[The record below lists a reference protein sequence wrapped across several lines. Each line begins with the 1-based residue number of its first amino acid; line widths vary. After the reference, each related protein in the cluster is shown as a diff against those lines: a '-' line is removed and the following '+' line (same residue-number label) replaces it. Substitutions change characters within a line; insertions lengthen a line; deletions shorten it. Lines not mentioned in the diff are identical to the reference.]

1 MEDILNFLDDLKTK
15 TVDSVYKRG
24 ENYFYARRAQ
34 VLNIIELN
42 IEERDE
48 IIEAGEFEDYRQ
60 TIEETI
66 IPRDTYCSSGTVTG
80 REQYEVKLVLTKEN
94 ILAGTCD
101 CIYHQENGLI
111 CKHMVAMA
119 FKIDKNRFFEGM
131 VPKKKKHTLALFET
145 EISNRTVPLKIE
157 VVASINRNYW
167 ESIPSLKVSLELQ
180 TPNKKYKLDSKLSKF
195 LTAYRL
201 NEEFSFGKY
210 YTYNP
215 KTDYFLDKSK
225 KLLDY
230 LCKYDTLNAELQ
242 NSWRSEE
249 RGRLYLLEE
258 YTEKIIEFLKE
269 EGKIEVID
277 RELNELLKIE
287 VLEDKENNAI
297 DLKIENL
304 FDYQILGAE
313 YLVNRYSY
321 NGKIFRLPKKDIE
334 ILNII
339 LRNYKTE
346 GLSFDSTNLLPLIEK
361 ISKIGK
367 IKLCSSLQKLVYT
380 PKNISEKIYI
390 DSFGEFGLKLYSK
403 RYYDGADE
411 VEFADKIILNNNKT
425 KINSLYREI
434 MERYSESFVDESYHI
449 ESMEGVYNFITEG
462 LPQLKSEY
470 EVYYSEKFK
479 KRRYSTAS
487 YHIQTKV
494 TDILEINFSI
504 DGIDKNEIRDFL
516 NSVKEKSKYYLLKDG
531 GILKLDGLE
540 DLDRLN
546 EMLEIT
552 EASAREIENG
562 IISRERNY
570 VYFIKSTLE
579 KIKNISLDE
588 EFKRMNKKLKNI
600 VTQVEKDEIKQCFP
614 MLREYQV
621 EGVIWL
627 KTLQKLGLGGIL
639 ADDMGLG
646 KTLQTIS
653 YLALEKREKP
663 SIVITPKSL
672 TYNWKNEFE
681 RFAPNIS
688 VKICVGSKKEREDI
702 IKKLKKGDVLI
713 TTYGILKNDIELYE
727 GEFSNIVID
736 EAQNIKNI
744 LGKTS
749 NIVKTLKGETKIA
762 LTGTPI
768 ENNILEL
775 WNIFDFVFPG
785 YLGGH
790 TSFKNRFID
799 NLKNLREIISPFILR
814 RTKKQVLKE
823 LPEKIEKNI
832 LIDLDDKQ
840 KKLYFGYQEKYKKE
854 VEENAS
860 DAIKILSYITRLR
873 QLCNH
878 PKLFL
883 DEYKGGSGKLEVLIE
898 LLENAKENGH
908 RVLLFSQFTEML
920 DIIKKEL
927 KDRFTILYLD
937 GKTSAKNR
945 VDLVE
950 RFNSG
955 EGDIFIISLKAGGS
969 GLNLTGAD
977 TVIHFDPWWNPSV
990 ENQATDRAHRLG
1002 QKNSVTVYRLITKGT
1017 IEEKINLIKAEKS
1030 KIISEVLDGEKK
1042 SLLNLTRDELLKLF

>member
-1 MEDILNFLDDLKTK
+1 MEDILNFLDDLKAK

-34 VLNIIELN
+34 VLDSIEIN
-42 IEERDE
+42 IEEIDE
-48 IIEAGEFEDYRQ
+48 VIETERYEDYRQ

-66 IPRDTYCSSGTVTG
+66 MSGDTYCFFGTVIG

-101 CIYHQENGLI
+101 CIYHQESGLI

-119 FKIDKNRFFEGM
+119 LEIDKNRFFEEI

-157 VVASINRNYW
+157 VVASINQAYW
-167 ESIPSLKVSLELQ
+167 ESTPSLKTSFELH

-201 NEEFSFGKY
+201 EEEFSFGKN

-215 KTDYFLDKSK
+215 RTDYFLDNSK

-230 LCKYDTLNAELQ
+230 LCKYDILKTDLE
-242 NSWRSEE
+242 NSWRFE
-249 RGRLYLLEE
+249 RIGHFYLLEE

-277 RELNELLKIE
+277 RGLNELLKIE
-287 VLEDKENNAI
+287 VLEDKNNDTI
-297 DLKIENL
+297 DLKIKNL

-321 NGKIFRLPKKDIE
+321 NGEVFRLPKKEIE
-334 ILNII
+334 VLKKILK
-339 LRNYKTE
+339 NYRGE
-346 GLSFDSTNLLPLIEK
+346 VLSFDSTNFLPLIEK

-681 RFAPNIS
+681 KFAPNVS
-688 VKICVGSKKEREDI
+688 VKICIGSKKEREEI
-702 IKKLKKGDVLI
+702 IKNLKKGDILI
-713 TTYGILKNDIELYE
+713 TTYGILKNDIEFY
-727 GEFSNIVID
+727 GDEFSNIVID
-736 EAQNIKNI
+736 EAQNIKNV

-749 NIVKTLKGETKIA
+749 NIIKTLKGETKIA

-790 TSFKNRFID
+790 ISFKNRFID
-799 NLKNLREIISPFILR
+799 NLKNLREIISPFIMR
-814 RTKKQVLKE
+814 RTKKEVLKE

-854 VEENAS
+854 VEENTS

-898 LLENAKENGH
+898 LLENAKENDH